1 MSDSSVNV
9 SLPWQSNVC
18 ESMGAP
24 LSAQVLRLMAEFAAV
39 SSLFA
44 PFFEPFAALSP
55 KAFLTAAV
63 PLRALGA
70 LHFLVLSGQTPDL
83 AVLYRAGGDARLA
96 LAIKTAID
104 SHPEVIARFRPRR
117 RKQTRCVARFASWAG
132 FSWWLRRP
140 GCRSAALSLAQA
152 PGLIRYRIVSPTIS
166 ARLDTGAI
174 RPRP

>member
-9 SLPWQSNVC
+9 SLLWQSNVC

-104 SHPEVIARFRPRR
+104 SHPEVIARFMASPPQTNEVRR
-117 RKQTRCVARFASWAG
+117 SICLVGGFLMVAKETGLPLRCLELGASAG
-132 FSWWLRRP
+132 FN
-140 GCRSAALSLAQA
+140 Q
-152 PGLIRYRIVSPTIS
+152 V
-166 ARLDTGAI
+166 
-174 RPRP
+174 